1 MRNSHV
7 TDAILPWQ
15 HALMG
20 PFLLGL
26 PIQGLSISVSGPTPS
41 SESTICVSDASSKLI
56 NDLYASLGEGPHW
69 ETLRTQLPVAIADVA
84 IDDDVRWPVF
94 GHAIQELPVGALLS
108 VPLQLGAAVV
118 GVVDMYSVLPH
129 PFTESQIALAAQL
142 GVDSGATAVDRA
154 TTIAWNESGPSQ
166 SRTPELRREVH
177 QATGMISVQL
187 DCSTTEALQRLK
199 AYAFAN
205 DLTTALVARDVVSRR
220 LNFQDLKDSE
230 DHRHE

>member
-1 MRNSHV
+1 MRDLPS
-7 TDAILPWQ
+7 TGTILPWQ
-15 HALMG
+15 RTLMS
-20 PFLLGL
+20 PFLRGL
-26 PIQGLSISVSGPTPS
+26 PIQGLSISVSGATPS
-41 SESTICVSDASSKLI
+41 SESTICVSDASSKRI
-56 NDLYASLGEGPHW
+56 NDLYSSLGEGPHW
-69 ETLRTQLPVAIADVA
+69 ETLRAQMPVSIPDVA
-84 IDDDVRWPVF
+84 IDDDPRWPVF

-118 GVVDMYSVLPH
+118 GVVDMYCILAQE
-129 PFTESQIALAAQL
+129 FTASDIELAAQL
-142 GVDSGATAVDRA
+142 GVDSTATAVDRA
-154 TTIAWNESGPSQ
+154 TTFAWTEAGPPQ

-205 DLTTALVARDVVSRR
+205 DLTTTLVANDVVSRR